1 MRWLRPKRFGRGLA
15 VLALV
20 IMAAAA
26 LSLVDPLRDASAQT
40 ALPELTID
48 VVNTTANP
56 STVAEGGELTFTI
69 SASDPTLDRDLTV
82 NLQVTEDTSMGQRY
96 LDSAERGTKRVIL
109 PAGLVTTTYTVK
121 TAYTMITEGFKHD
134 DVDEPDGTVTV
145 MLRPGTGYTV
155 GATDAASGTV
165 TDNDPTV
172 VDMILED
179 TTAPEN
185 GGKVDIKYRIV
196 NGPLKAG
203 QTIAFKTGTKD
214 WGPGANTGTYNT
226 DYTMRLKP
234 GAGNRGVTLTT
245 TAPYSEQ
252 TPLLTMTGAGVREAT
267 LELTAIDDSVMFTGH
282 MYVSIGTAADGV
294 FVQQLG
300 SVAKQDRSSSRKVG
314 HPTLVTVVRAQELPE
329 TRSELNVIWFVD
341 DEDTDDIA
349 VGFLDA
355 TYSGRESANVV
366 QTRILFGK
374 THNQDIQI
382 PLLFPAGTG
391 TGKATAGVDYRTTTT
406 QTVLKPS
413 LTSDVAFPIIDDRR
427 KEGNETFTVTI
438 DFDALPDLKPD
449 DPNSTGWSKTGS
461 QTITITIVDDDG
473 DVHASIRAL
482 DTTATE
488 GSASDK
494 ARFRVNLDS
503 VRGAT
508 GPLTDGDAATINFD
522 FGDHVLGEDFDVKL
536 LTEHPTLSSGGASV
550 KFNPNAVTPAQNT
563 PRFADF
569 ELVAR
574 EDNDAIDDVVTVTLA
589 GDTGIPSGV
598 GSGTGVTVTGSGI
611 STGTS
616 SGEAVIT
623 LRDND
628 REAMGLRLRGGL
640 TGPVQDDDGVFSIGE
655 GSNATFFL
663 GLTEAPTAD
672 VTATATISSGG
683 YAAAI
688 TSGASHTL
696 EPHTTTWMCAL
707 CPWRVEFRYNYNTQ
721 SGTLH
726 GKEIAIAATQDIA
739 TVPTDDVTL
748 RIVLASDDKNYDG
761 AVYEYPIKVIDNE
774 QPISVGLVS
783 TSAVNLPESHHG
795 RIKLAV
801 RASRPVHAA
810 LTPRLTWADPSDTG
824 HFDADQEI
832 DIAVEPIPVGG
843 TMGYIYLDAKDDN
856 IAEVEASATATLALD
871 SPPANVTVDENRNT
885 FLLRHSDDDRLY
897 IRLIERRDTKGT
909 ADLSDDTFT
918 PTLYFTRP
926 LDYALEIFLKGKAS
940 ADNRTLSPSSSHTSG
955 PHEIII
961 NGGLDPYSAIVVRTL
976 GENYTFFDRQAIV
989 VSDGIQLIDHDDDIP
1004 VIGPPL
1010 VPQSDEV
1017 SPQGEV
1023 HDALTLGTGGG
1034 NGGESLN
1041 DRVNG
1046 ISVSDVTPDGFTLG
1060 WTAANG
1066 ADSYRVRYWQDEN
1079 AASVVPVAGT
1089 TYTVTGL
1096 DAETEY
1102 SAQILAVV
1110 NGSVVTNKSS
1120 SVITVTTAA
1129 APAPAAAAEAEAC
1142 NLPSDAISVA
1152 EVTGWRD
1159 ALDPIRAA
1167 AGVKRWN
1174 RILATLGENTGETAM
1189 TTAQA
1194 KAVSNWLKNTRWDR
1208 TARTLEAM
1216 DQCDDPAPQATP
1228 PPPPTPEI
1236 SIASDG
1242 DVTEGTAASFTISA
1256 SPTPAADLSVNVSV
1270 SQSGDYGVTTGAQTI
1285 TIPTTGSYTLTVA
1298 TTDDSTDEADGSV
1311 TTTVSSGTGYT
1322 VSTSASAATAAVSDN
1337 DEPPQACNLPTD
1349 AITVAEVTGWR
1360 DALDTTKAAAGIKR
1374 WNRVL
1379 ATLGVDTGEKSMSA
1393 VLAQAVSNW
1402 LKNTRWDRTARTLD
1416 AMEQCNN

>member
-1 MRWLRPKRFGRGLA
+1 MKRLHWKRFGLGLA

-20 IMAAAA
+20 ITAAAA
-26 LSLVDPLRDASAQT
+26 LLLVDPAPDAAAQT
-40 ALPELTID
+40 ALPDLKIAAA
-48 VVNTTANP
+48 TA
-56 STVAEGGELTFTI
+56 TVAEGGELTFTI

-82 NLQVTEDTSMGQRY
+82 NLLVSEDTSMGQRY
-96 LDSAERGTKRVIL
+96 LDSAQRGSKRVVL
-109 PAGLVTTTYTVK
+109 PAGLTQATYTVK
-121 TAYTMITEGFKHD
+121 TAYTMTTEGFKHD
-134 DVDEPDGTVTV
+134 DVDEPDGAVTVT
-145 MLRPGTGYTV
+145 LRPGTGYTV
-155 GATDAASGTV
+155 GATDSASGTV

-355 TYSGRESANVV
+355 TYSGRESANFV

-473 DVHASIRAL
+473 DVHASVRAL

-574 EDNDAIDDVVTVTLA
+574 EDNDAMDDVVTVTLA

-598 GSGTGVTVTGSGI
+598 GSGTGVTVSGSG
-611 STGTS
+611 SPTGTS
-616 SGEAVIT
+616 SGEARIT

-628 REAMGLRLRGGL
+628 REATGLRLRGGL
-640 TGPVQDDDGVFSIGE
+640 NGPVADDDGVFSIGE
-655 GSNATFFL
+655 GSSATFFL
-663 GLTEAPTAD
+663 GLTEAPTAN

-696 EPHTTTWMCAL
+696 PTQSGYCRAP
-707 CPWRVEFRYNYNTQ
+707 CPWRVDFIYNYGTPA
-721 SGTLH
+721 SSTLH
-726 GKEIAIAATQDIA
+726 GKQIAIRATEDMA

-748 RIVLASDDKNYDG
+748 RIALSSDDKNYDG

-795 RIKLAV
+795 RIRLAV

-810 LTPRLTWADPSDTG
+810 LTPQLTWPDPSDTG

-885 FLLRHSDDDRLY
+885 FLLRHSDDDNLN
-897 IRLIERRDTKGT
+897 IRLINRRNTDNTPT
-909 ADLSDDTFT
+909 DFSDDTFT

-926 LDYALEIFLKGKAS
+926 LDYALEIFLKGKDS

-1010 VPQSDEV
+1010 RPQSDEV
-1017 SPQGEV
+1017 SPQGAV
-1023 HDALTLGTGGG
+1023 HDALTLGRRQRRRQSQRP
-1034 NGGESLN
+1034 GER
-1041 DRVNG
+1041 DQ
-1046 ISVSDVTPDGFTLG
+1046 
-1060 WTAANG
+1060 
-1066 ADSYRVRYWQDEN
+1066 RVR
-1079 AASVVPVAGT
+1079 
-1089 TYTVTGL
+1089 
-1096 DAETEY
+1096 
-1102 SAQILAVV
+1102 
-1110 NGSVVTNKSS
+1110 
-1120 SVITVTTAA
+1120 
-1129 APAPAAAAEAEAC
+1129 
-1142 NLPSDAISVA
+1142 
-1152 EVTGWRD
+1152 RD
-1159 ALDPIRAA
+1159 GR
-1167 AGVKRWN
+1167 
-1174 RILATLGENTGETAM
+1174 
-1189 TTAQA
+1189 
-1194 KAVSNWLKNTRWDR
+1194 
-1208 TARTLEAM
+1208 
-1216 DQCDDPAPQATP
+1216 
-1228 PPPPTPEI
+1228 
-1236 SIASDG
+1236 
-1242 DVTEGTAASFTISA
+1242 
-1256 SPTPAADLSVNVSV
+1256 
-1270 SQSGDYGVTTGAQTI
+1270 
-1285 TIPTTGSYTLTVA
+1285 
-1298 TTDDSTDEADGSV
+1298 
-1311 TTTVSSGTGYT
+1311 
-1322 VSTSASAATAAVSDN
+1322 
-1337 DEPPQACNLPTD
+1337 
-1349 AITVAEVTGWR
+1349 
-1360 DALDTTKAAAGIKR
+1360 
-1374 WNRVL
+1374 RVHP
-1379 ATLGVDTGEKSMSA
+1379 GVDSG
-1393 VLAQAVSNW
+1393 Q
-1402 LKNTRWDRTARTLD
+1402 RR
-1416 AMEQCNN
+1416 

>member
-1 MRWLRPKRFGRGLA
+1 MRWLHPKRFGHGLA

-40 ALPELTID
+40 VLPDLKIAAA
-48 VVNTTANP
+48 TA
-56 STVAEGGELTFTI
+56 TVAEGGELTFTI

-82 NLQVTEDTSMGQRY
+82 NLQVTEDTSMGQSY
-96 LDSAERGTKRVIL
+96 LDSAESGSKRVIL
-109 PAGLVTTTYTVK
+109 PAGLTEATYTVK

-155 GATDAASGTV
+155 GATDTASGTV

-267 LELTAIDDSVMFTGH
+267 LEITAIDDSVMFTGH

-294 FVQQLG
+294 FLQQLG

-355 TYSGRESANVV
+355 TYSGRESANFV

-374 THNQDIQI
+374 THNHDMRI

-488 GSASDK
+488 GSASDN

-503 VRGAT
+503 VRGAA
-508 GPLTDGDAATINFD
+508 GPLTDGDSATINLSYD
-522 FGDHVLGEDFDVKL
+522 GGELGKDFDVNL
-536 LTEHPTLSSGGASV
+536 LTTHPTLSSDGASV
-550 KFNPNAVTPAQNT
+550 KFNPNADTPAQNT

-569 ELVAR
+569 ELIAR
-574 EDNDAIDDVVTVTLA
+574 EDNDANDDVVTVTLGTVTVA
-589 GDTGIPSGV
+589 
-598 GSGTGVTVTGSGI
+598 GSGSP
-611 STGTS
+611 TGTS

-623 LRDND
+623 LRDDD
-628 REAMGLRLRGGL
+628 REPMGLRLRGAL
-640 TGPVQDDDGVFSIGE
+640 NGPVADDDGVFSIGE
-655 GSNATFFL
+655 GNNATFFF
-663 GLTEAPTAD
+663 GLTEAPRAD
-672 VTATATISSGG
+672 VTATASISSGG
-683 YAAAI
+683 YAASI

-696 EPHTTTWMCAL
+696 EPHTTTWMCSQ

-726 GKEIAIAATQDIA
+726 GKQITIAATQDIA

-774 QPISVGLVS
+774 QPITVGLVS
-783 TSAVNLPESHHG
+783 TSAVNLPERHHG
-795 RIKLAV
+795 RIRLAV

-810 LTPRLTWADPSDTG
+810 LTPQLTWPKPSDTG

-856 IAEVEASATATLALD
+856 VAEVEASATATLALD
-871 SPPANVTVDENRNT
+871 SPPAGVTVDKNRNT

-926 LDYALEIFLKGKAS
+926 LDYALEIFLKGKNS
-940 ADNRTLSPSSSHTSG
+940 SDNRTLSPSSSNITG

-1046 ISVSDVTPDGFTLG
+1046 ISVSDITADGFTLG
-1060 WTAANG
+1060 WSAANG

-1110 NGSVVTNKSS
+1110 NGSVATNKSS

-1129 APAPAAAAEAEAC
+1129 APVPAAEAEAEAEAC
-1142 NLPSDAISVA
+1142 NLPSDAISVS

-1194 KAVSNWLKNTRWDR
+1194 RAVSNWLKNTRWDR

-1216 DQCDDPAPQATP
+1216 DQCDEPAPQATP

-1256 SPTPAADLSVNVSV
+1256 SPTPAADLSVSVNV
-1270 SQSGDYGVTTGAQTI
+1270 SQSGDFGVTTGAQTI
-1285 TIPTTGSYTLTVA
+1285 TIPTTGSYTLAVA

-1311 TTTVSSGTGYT
+1311 TATVNTGTGYT
-1322 VSTSASAATAAVSDN
+1322 VSTSASAATAAVFDN
-1337 DEPPQACNLPTD
+1337 DDTPSICNLPAD

-1360 DALDTTKAAAGIKR
+1360 DALDTNKAAAGIKR

-1393 VLAQAVSNW
+1393 ALAQAVSNW

>member
-1 MRWLRPKRFGRGLA
+1 MRWLRPERFGRGLA

-26 LSLVDPLRDASAQT
+26 LSLIDPLRDASAQT

-82 NLQVTEDTSMGQRY
+82 NLLVSEDTSMGQSY
-96 LDSAERGTKRVIL
+96 LDSAERGSKRVIL
-109 PAGLVTTTYTVK
+109 PAGLTQATYTVK
-121 TAYTMITEGFKHD
+121 TAYTMTTEGFKHD

-155 GATDAASGTV
+155 GATDTASGTV

-355 TYSGRESANVV
+355 TYSGRESANFV

-494 ARFRVNLDS
+494 AQFRVNLDS
-503 VRGAT
+503 VRGGV
-508 GPLTDGDAATINFD
+508 GPLTDGDSATINLSYD
-522 FGDHVLGEDFDVKL
+522 GGELGKDFDVNL
-536 LTEHPTLSSGGASV
+536 LTNHPTLSSDGASV
-550 KFNPNAVTPAQNT
+550 KFNPNADTPAQDT
-563 PRFADF
+563 PQFADF
-569 ELVAR
+569 ELIAR
-574 EDNDAIDDVVTVTLA
+574 EDNDANDDVVTVTLGTVTVA
-589 GDTGIPSGV
+589 
-598 GSGTGVTVTGSGI
+598 GSGSP
-611 STGTS
+611 TGTS

-623 LRDND
+623 LRDDD
-628 REAMGLRLRGGL
+628 REPMGLRLRGAL
-640 TGPVQDDDGVFSIGE
+640 NGPVADDDGVFSIGE
-655 GSNATFFL
+655 GNNATFFF
-663 GLTEAPTAD
+663 GLTEAPRAD
-672 VTATATISSGG
+672 VTATASISSGG

-726 GKEIAIAATQDIA
+726 GKQIVINAMEDIA

-774 QPISVGLVS
+774 QPITVGLVS
-783 TSAVNLPESHHG
+783 TSAVNLPERHHG

-810 LTPRLTWADPSDTG
+810 LTPQLTWPNPSDTG

-856 IAEVEASATATLALD
+856 TAEVEASATATLALD

-885 FLLRHSDDDRLY
+885 FLLRHSDDDNLN
-897 IRLIERRDTKGT
+897 IRLINRRNTDNTPT
-909 ADLSDDTFT
+909 DFSDDTFT

-926 LDYALEIFLKGKAS
+926 LDYALEIFLKGKDS
-940 ADNRTLSPSSSHTSG
+940 DDNRTLSPSSSHTSG
-955 PHEIII
+955 PHEIPI

-1046 ISVSDVTPDGFTLG
+1046 ISVSDVTADGFTLG

-1110 NGSVVTNKSS
+1110 NGSVSTNKSS

-1129 APAPAAAAEAEAC
+1129 AAAPAAEAEAC
-1142 NLPSDAISVA
+1142 NLPSDAISVS

-1194 KAVSNWLKNTRWDR
+1194 RAVSNWLKNTRWDR

-1216 DQCDDPAPQATP
+1216 DQCDEPAPQATP

-1256 SPTPAADLSVNVSV
+1256 SPTPATDLSVNVSV
-1270 SQSGDYGVTTGAQTI
+1270 SESGDFGVTTGAQTI

-1311 TTTVSSGTGYT
+1311 TATVSTGTGYT

-1337 DEPPQACNLPTD
+1337 DDPPSICNLPSD

-1379 ATLGVDTGEKSMSA
+1379 ATLGVDTGLAPMSA
-1393 VLAQAVSNW
+1393 ELAWEVANW
-1402 LKNTRWDRTARTLD
+1402 LKNSRWDRTARTLD
-1416 AMEQCNN
+1416 AMEQCDN

>member
-1 MRWLRPKRFGRGLA
+1 MRWLPPKRFGHGLA

-26 LSLVDPLRDASAQT
+26 LSLIDPLRDASAQT

-48 VVNTTANP
+48 VVNTTAIP

-109 PAGLVTTTYTVK
+109 PAGLTQATYTVK
-121 TAYTMITEGFKHD
+121 TAYTMTTEGFKHD
-134 DVDEPDGTVTV
+134 DVDEPDGAVTVT
-145 MLRPGTGYTV
+145 LHPGTGYTV
-155 GATDAASGTV
+155 GATDSASGTV

-267 LELTAIDDSVMFTGH
+267 LEITAIDDSVMFTGH

-355 TYSGRESANVV
+355 TYSGRESANFV

-374 THNQDIQI
+374 THNQDIRI

-413 LTSDVAFPIIDDRR
+413 LTSDVNFPIIDDRR

-508 GPLTDGDAATINFD
+508 GPLTDGDSATINLSYD
-522 FGDHVLGEDFDVKL
+522 GGELGKDFDVNL
-536 LTEHPTLSSGGASV
+536 LTNHPTLSSDGASV
-550 KFNPNAVTPAQNT
+550 KFNPNADTPAQNT

-574 EDNDAIDDVVTVTLA
+574 EDNDANDDVVTVTLGTVTVA
-589 GDTGIPSGV
+589 
-598 GSGTGVTVTGSGI
+598 GSGSP
-611 STGTS
+611 TGTS

-623 LRDND
+623 LRDDD
-628 REAMGLRLRGGL
+628 REPMGLRLRGAL
-640 TGPVQDDDGVFSIGE
+640 NGPVADDDGVFSIGE
-655 GSNATFFL
+655 GNNATFFF
-663 GLTEAPTAD
+663 GLTEAPRAD
-672 VTATATISSGG
+672 VTATASIVSGG

-696 EPHTTTWMCAL
+696 EPHTTTWMCSQ

-726 GKEIAIAATQDIA
+726 GKQIVINAMEDIA

-774 QPISVGLVS
+774 QPITVGLVS
-783 TSAVNLPESHHG
+783 TSAVNLPERHHG

-810 LTPRLTWADPSDTG
+810 LTPQLTWPKPSDTG
-824 HFDADQEI
+824 HFDAAQEI

-909 ADLSDDTFT
+909 PNDTSDDTFSQA
-918 PTLYFTRP
+918 LYFTRP
-926 LDYALEIFLKGKAS
+926 LDYALEIFLKGKNS
-940 ADNRTLSPSSSHTSG
+940 SDNRTLSPSISNING
-955 PHEIII
+955 PHEITI

-1017 SPQGEV
+1017 SPQGEI

-1046 ISVSDVTPDGFTLG
+1046 ISVSDITADGFTLG

-1110 NGSVVTNKSS
+1110 NGSVSTNKSS

-1129 APAPAAAAEAEAC
+1129 AATPTPAPQAC

-1159 ALDPIRAA
+1159 ALDPTKAA
-1167 AGVKRWN
+1167 AGIKRWN
-1174 RILATLGENTGETAM
+1174 RVLEALGEDTGTGETAM
-1189 TTAQA
+1189 TAAQA
-1194 KAVSNWLKNTRWDR
+1194 QAVSNWLKNTRWDR

-1216 DQCDDPAPQATP
+1216 DQCDDPPPATP
-1228 PPPPTPEI
+1228 TPTPPPTPEI
-1236 SIASDG
+1236 SITSNG

-1256 SPTPAADLSVNVSV
+1256 SPAPAADLSVSLSV

-1298 TTDDSTDEADGSV
+1298 TSDDSTDEADGSI
-1311 TTTVSSGTGYT
+1311 TATVNIGTGYT
-1322 VSTSASAATAAVSDN
+1322 VSTSGGAATVAVSDN
-1337 DEPPQACNLPTD
+1337 DDPPSICSLPAD
-1349 AITVAEVTGWR
+1349 AISVAEVTGWR